1 MKLLFFP
8 MAASP
13 GCPIVTSRSG
23 GIGRRAWFR
32 SMYPQGCGGSSP
44 FFGTS
49 SFLLNNLAAWCPPWC
64 PEISGLVSTLVSTGH
79 HDAFFARNF
88 LRMDNHAMLHLAD
101 STRSKARV

>member
-49 SFLLNNLAAWCPPWC
+49 KFDLFLQLGGPVHYQRQILRILHRRLHHEEAFSVRTDF
-64 PEISGLVSTLVSTGH
+64 EKSGA
-79 HDAFFARNF
+79 DW
-88 LRMDNHAMLHLAD
+88 LRG
-101 STRSKARV
+101 K